1 MTLGDSSRAA
11 PCAAPS
17 GRHTM
22 TPLLYPSSAIFS
34 TGDADLF
41 LPWQNDATA
50 LRANPHPAVMA
61 STLCVGAIFSSD
73 NAILSLP

>member
-1 MTLGDSSRAA
+1 MSSTALRANPHPTVMASTLCG
-11 PCAAPS
+11 
-17 GRHTM
+17 G
-22 TPLLYPSSAIFS
+22 AIFS

-50 LRANPHPAVMA
+50 LRANPHPAFMA

-73 NAILSLP
+73 NAILS

>member
-1 MTLGDSSRAA
+1 
-11 PCAAPS
+11 
-17 GRHTM
+17 M